1 MDVKGYTL
9 NHLRYMYGGALRN
22 TIIALHSLFAE
33 CKINSYERIDADCDL
48 VGFCQNEPKQKKV
61 FNCTYPCMGGKELEV
76 WLYQYENFLT
86 NGRGDILMV
95 FYKDGFFN
103 ISDAE
108 DFLRCEVKE
117 LRYGNIVP
125 KDIILFVNQSYP
137 ELFYYAFW
145 YKDRWGNIHLRA
157 FRSDLFPKGL
167 IGKPIF
173 DLSDEFRKRFSKNM
187 LCNSNVAPIWSD
199 KDVLSGRLGLIIHE
213 FYKNKIDWVTEC
225 LKKRK
230 LFGRWNED
238 YDKKQ
243 FGLTFSNSLMI

>member
-1 MDVKGYTL
+1 
-9 NHLRYMYGGALRN
+9 MYGGDDIRN

-33 CKINSYERIDADCDL
+33 CKINSYERIDADCNL
-48 VGFCQNEPKQKKV
+48 VGFCQNEPTQKKV
-61 FNCTYPCMGGKELEV
+61 FNCTYPYLGGEDLEV

-86 NGRGDILMV
+86 NGRGDILVV

-103 ISDAE
+103 ISHADE
-108 DFLRCEVKE
+108 FLRFEIKE
-117 LRYGNIVP
+117 LRYGNSVP

-145 YKDRWGNIHLRA
+145 YRDRGRNIQLRA
-157 FRSDLFPKGL
+157 FRSDLFPKSL

-173 DLSDEFRKRFSKNM
+173 DLSDEFRKRFSKNI
-187 LCNSNVAPIWSD
+187 LCNADNAPTWSD

-230 LFGRWNED
+230 LFGRWNDD

-243 FGLTFSNSLMI
+243 FGLTFNNSLMI